1 MHESHR
7 VYGDKLVDD
16 KDNVNFQKFVFD
28 VFKKHFEVRDNF
40 FLLYSCNLICRPP
53 TSSSNE
59 NVGKCVKSF

>member
-28 VFKKHFEVRDNF
+28 VFKKHFEVR
-40 FLLYSCNLICRPP
+40 LAL
-53 TSSSNE
+53 
-59 NVGKCVKSF
+59 VV